1 MKDIFETTNN
11 TRLLLEEQE
20 MHLKAISSQLPKTRL
35 LLQAM
40 LNDIKKMDLNESK
53 KEIPKP
59 ESLKIPRKS
68 ISKSKSAGN
77 EGFNSNVNSDSTRNS
92 ASDDTNLSNS
102 NNHHPSNEQNGMNSK
117 IEKPLLKG
125 KLVENASPFS
135 SPKIT
140 KNKSF
145 NNPIE
150 NESSIGSNNSES
162 SFNSAKKNR
171 KSLTARLSV
180 ITRNISNFS
189 DKDIRNDSLN
199 ALKRQSIT
207 SIRNSVKLITQK
219 LMPPTEDHLIP
230 DYIPD
235 LPMLKEHHIFSTNI
249 WFKKDSQRL
258 DSKELVDQTA
268 ELIHKVKFHSE
279 SFGITIVNTIHNI
292 ILLIL
297 FIEIPNSL
305 ATYNYQLLTFLSFT
319 ASVFTMLHTGVILC
333 TACPNRYIDLDASCW
348 ATFRQY
354 TKSILFVIDFLTG
367 FPWILVQLILGGQ
380 NHYWCFLH
388 ALCIFRLFDNRK
400 IYWWLSIKKI
410 SSKFNTD
417 SMLVVAFKVFMCKL
431 IYLHFA
437 VTYHIYSENHTNSV
451 AFGDYYL
458 DHMTRFY
465 IKSIS
470 KQYDKYLI
478 SREFPA
484 WVILLNYGF
493 MHIFQILFV
502 TILATYLTELD
513 RPVKLFAMRREEVHE
528 YSIYKQQNKQT
539 KKRIG
544 KYYSAKFPDG
554 RYFDEQLIYG
564 KLNSNLKM
572 SVKEPVLALLS
583 QIRIFEGLDPNF
595 LKQLC
600 LETSSS
606 LYLRKDIVVDI
617 DSKMET
623 MYMIKSGEVAIDGK
637 LILTSGMY
645 FGERALLIQGFKA
658 PVTVIAR
665 TTCTLITFTRTQLE
679 VVLERNH
686 EVKEELHII
695 AKRKE
700 QESCYDDNDKFPF
713 DFGVFNNGVLP
724 EVSKPF
730 SEASINL
737 EMYNEITPVIQS
749 EMNDIICDMKV
760 GPRGLHR
767 KSLRR
772 PSRLAEV
779 YNGEPSLNDLYL
791 KPE

>member
-77 EGFNSNVNSDSTRNS
+77 EGFNSNVNSDSTSNS

-235 LPMLKEHHIFSTNI
+235 LPILKEHHIFSTNI

-279 SFGITIVNTIHNI
+279 SFGITI
-292 ILLIL
+292 
-297 FIEIPNSL
+297 
-305 ATYNYQLLTFLSFT
+305 
-319 ASVFTMLHTGVILC
+319 
-333 TACPNRYIDLDASCW
+333 
-348 ATFRQY
+348 
-354 TKSILFVIDFLTG
+354 
-367 FPWILVQLILGGQ
+367 
-380 NHYWCFLH
+380 
-388 ALCIFRLFDNRK
+388 
-400 IYWWLSIKKI
+400 
-410 SSKFNTD
+410 
-417 SMLVVAFKVFMCKL
+417 
-431 IYLHFA
+431 
-437 VTYHIYSENHTNSV
+437 
-451 AFGDYYL
+451 
-458 DHMTRFY
+458 
-465 IKSIS
+465 
-470 KQYDKYLI
+470 
-478 SREFPA
+478 
-484 WVILLNYGF
+484 
-493 MHIFQILFV
+493 
-502 TILATYLTELD
+502 
-513 RPVKLFAMRREEVHE
+513 
-528 YSIYKQQNKQT
+528 
-539 KKRIG
+539 
-544 KYYSAKFPDG
+544 
-554 RYFDEQLIYG
+554 
-564 KLNSNLKM
+564 

-686 EVKEELHII
+686 EVKDELYII

-779 YNGEPSLNDLYL
+779 YNGEPSLNDPYL